1 MSPAATTT
9 TEVYGLAVGLLES
22 NCYLVVDRPTRKAVI
37 IDPGSDPDRI
47 CELCAAHRAELTWI
61 LNTHGHG
68 DHIGANGSIKARYGV
83 PIAIH
88 ADDADCLQDPLLNL
102 SAYFEPV
109 TSPPADRLLAPGE
122 SIEWGGPPLKV
133 LSTPG
138 HSPGS
143 VSFLG
148 EGWVVCGDTLFRG
161 SIGRTDFPRCDQLTL
176 HKSIREQLMTLP
188 PETIVYPGHG
198 PATTI
203 GYEMENNPFFAFGVR
218 VRS

>member
-1 MSPAATTT
+1 MSAVESNPL
-9 TEVYGLAVGLLES
+9 EVYGLAVGMLET
-22 NCYLVVDRPTRKAVI
+22 NCYLVIDRSSCKAVI
-37 IDPGSDPDRI
+37 IDPGADPDLI
-47 CELCAAHRAELTWI
+47 CELCTAHRAEVTLI

-68 DHIGANGSIKARYGV
+68 DHIGANGVLKARLGV

-88 ADDADCLQDPLLNL
+88 AADADCLPDPMVNL

-109 TSPPADRLLAPGE
+109 TSPPADVLLVHGQE
-122 SIEWGGPPLKV
+122 IEIGAATIKV

-148 EGWVVCGDTLFRG
+148 DGWVICGDVIFRG
-161 SIGRTDFPRCDQLTL
+161 SIGRTDFPRCNSEDLQR
-176 HKSIREQLMTLP
+176 SIREQLMPLP
-188 PETIVYPGHG
+188 PDTLVYPGHG

-203 GYEMENNPFFAFGVR
+203 GYEKANNPFLY
-218 VRS
+218 